1 VTGGKK
7 NKGNH
12 GVQAIHLIEL
22 SLAALGGGVVGA
34 LGYRFRAQQQL
45 RLLQQRLLRSEEAR
59 NGAIERSA
67 NAREQIAQLS
77 KAISEL
83 RRAHQPARAGQ
94 AARAGQPARAGQA
107 ARPSSTAEER
117 RAAAEQALARAGEG
131 RHEANQQPAEPVVFA
146 PTQPMTQY

>member
-1 VTGGKK
+1 VTGSKN

-83 RRAHQPARAGQ
+83 RRAHQPARAAQ
-94 AARAGQPARAGQA
+94 
-107 ARPSSTAEER
+107 ARPTSTAEER
-117 RAAAEQALARAGEG
+117 RAAAEQALARAAEG
-131 RHEANQQPAEPVVFA
+131 RHEGNRPSEPVVFA
-146 PTQPMTQY
+146 ATQPMQY

>member
-94 AARAGQPARAGQA
+94 AAR
-107 ARPSSTAEER
+107 PSSTAEER

-131 RHEANQQPAEPVVFA
+131 RHEANEQPAEPVVFA

>member
-1 VTGGKK
+1 
-7 NKGNH
+7 
-12 GVQAIHLIEL
+12 VQAIHLIEM
-22 SLAALGGGVVGA
+22 SLAGLGGVVVGA

-45 RLLQQRLLRSEEAR
+45 RLMQQRLLRSEEAR

-83 RRAHQPARAGQ
+83 RRAHQPARAT
-94 AARAGQPARAGQA
+94 A
-107 ARPSSTAEER
+107 ARPSTSTAEER

-131 RHEANQQPAEPVVFA
+131 RHEGNQSSEPVVFA
-146 PTQPMTQY
+146 ATQPMQY

>member
-1 VTGGKK
+1 M
-7 NKGNH
+7 
-12 GVQAIHLIEL
+12 QAIHLIEL

-67 NAREQIAQLS
+67 NARDQIAQLS

-83 RRAHQPARAGQ
+83 RRAHQPARAS
-94 AARAGQPARAGQA
+94 AGQRPNAG
-107 ARPSSTAEER
+107 SAEER
-117 RAAAEQALARAGEG
+117 RAAAEQALARAAEG
-131 RHEANQQPAEPVVFA
+131 RHEANQPAEPVVFA
-146 PTQPMTQY
+146 ATQPMQY

>member
-1 VTGGKK
+1 MTGSK
-7 NKGNH
+7 NNSGNH

-34 LGYRFRAQQQL
+34 VGYRFRAQQQL
-45 RLLQQRLLRSEEAR
+45 RLMQQRLLRSEEAR

-83 RRAHQPARAGQ
+83 RRAHQPARA
-94 AARAGQPARAGQA
+94 AQA
-107 ARPSSTAEER
+107 ARPSTSTAEER

-131 RHEANQQPAEPVVFA
+131 RHEGNQPAEPVVFA
-146 PTQPMTQY
+146 ATQPMQY

>member
-1 VTGGKK
+1 VTGSKK
-7 NKGNH
+7 KSKGL
-12 GVQAIHLIEL
+12 GVQAIQLIEM

-34 LGYRFRAQQQL
+34 LGYRFRAQQQI

-83 RRAHQPARAGQ
+83 RRAHQPARATS
-94 AARAGQPARAGQA
+94 A
-107 ARPSSTAEER
+107 ARPSTGTAEER
-117 RAAAEQALARAGEG
+117 RAAAEQALARAGDG
-131 RHEANQQPAEPVVFA
+131 RHEGNASAEPVVFA
-146 PTQPMTQY
+146 ATQPMQY